1 LRSSGGSRLAKRSK
15 PFNPIRTPSCDSPP
29 ADLEH
34 RQREASWVAPD
45 EQVRREEQ
53 KVWQAARDAAWAE
66 YKATDPVYLRVEEHV
81 AEGRLGGS
89 KGWFSHGYCYEGW
102 CPHFTEKDERVC
114 HTSVESLSDGTTL
127 TVELEWGRVV
137 APVKLVVF
145 KGSEKGEVFWFER
158 SVEGIN
164 SAVEHVLSLLK

>member
-1 LRSSGGSRLAKRSK
+1 M
-15 PFNPIRTPSCDSPP
+15 
-29 ADLEH
+29 
-34 RQREASWVAPD
+34 
-45 EQVRREEQ
+45 
-53 KVWQAARDAAWAE
+53 
-66 YKATDPVYLRVEEHV
+66 
-81 AEGRLGGS
+81 
-89 KGWFSHGYCYEGW
+89 
-102 CPHFTEKDERVC
+102 
-114 HTSVESLSDGTTL
+114 ESLSDGTTL